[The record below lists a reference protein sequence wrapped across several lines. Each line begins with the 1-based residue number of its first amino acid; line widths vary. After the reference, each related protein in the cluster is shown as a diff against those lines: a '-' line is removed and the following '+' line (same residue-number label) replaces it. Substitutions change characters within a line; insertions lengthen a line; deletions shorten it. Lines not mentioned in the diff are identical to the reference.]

1 MHINAH
7 GHRRDSLTHLA
18 TKRHTPYTIPQNICE
33 NWPKWAR
40 SSEMGVPWGT
50 PSSLDG
56 LFHEKSIKILRKWMR
71 TGGSPI
77 SGNLQISSNI
87 NLECGFI
94 CA

>member
-40 SSEMGVPWGT
+40 SSKMGVPWGT
-50 PSSLDG
+50 PIAGWFISR
-56 LFHEKSIKILRKWMR
+56 KIHKNPTKMDENW
-71 TGGSPI
+71 G
-77 SGNLQISSNI
+77 
-87 NLECGFI
+87 
-94 CA
+94 